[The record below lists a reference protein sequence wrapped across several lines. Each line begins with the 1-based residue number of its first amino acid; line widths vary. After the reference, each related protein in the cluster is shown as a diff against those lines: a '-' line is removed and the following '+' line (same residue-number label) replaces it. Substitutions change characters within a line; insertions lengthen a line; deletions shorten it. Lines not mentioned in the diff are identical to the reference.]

1 MHWQPFPTP
10 TAPSHLKKGPAAS
23 SISGGIRLDPDSA
36 DSASPLL
43 TSDVT
48 GG

>member
-1 MHWQPFPTP
+1 VHWQPFPTP
-10 TAPSHLKKGPAAS
+10 TAPGHLKEGPAAS
-23 SISGGIRLDPDSA
+23 SISGGIRLDQDSA

-43 TSDVT
+43 ISDVT